1 MRDDDRRRRQ
11 ESDEELFSS
20 LLGEIETVQTD
31 AGKDAGGSV
40 FSDPHERDLG
50 PRTAPPSPTGG
61 AAAPAGGAGPTYS
74 ASSLADENLGD
85 LPTLGPTGGRRAANR
100 LAGATRLGGRR
111 PPRLLL
117 LAVAVILGGA
127 AWMFW
132 PHGQPEPPLGIGERT
147 SVVTRDGARTTPP
160 AATSDVD
167 IAAETRVLVPE
178 GGTPPAPPAGSP
190 AGSPRPAATRPS
202 ASAEAAAGVGAETS
216 PRGPA
221 PAATRHETG
230 GDAREQP
237 AAASAAFTETAG
249 GPPGAGETAAAGP
262 AVAAPTVSESAV
274 SEPAAGASL
283 AGEPAASQA
292 AAGPAPGPDGLWAL
306 QLGAFQAQEN
316 ADKLAGELRG
326 RGLQPMI
333 KTAATSSGGLM
344 YKVWIGYFAS
354 RAEAAAYAQRQAR
367 LLGGQA
373 QPVHR

>member
-20 LLGEIETVQTD
+20 LLGEIETVQAD
-31 AGKDAGGSV
+31 AGKDAGASV

-50 PRTAPPSPTGG
+50 PRTAPPPPADGSAP
-61 AAAPAGGAGPTYS
+61 PAGGAGPTYS
-74 ASSLADENLGD
+74 ANSLADENLGD
-85 LPTLGPTGGRRAANR
+85 LPTLGPTGGRRAPRR
-100 LAGATRLGGRR
+100 LPGAARIDGRR

-117 LAVAVILGGA
+117 LVVAIILAGA

-132 PHGQPEPPLGIGERT
+132 PHGQAEPPLGIGERT

-167 IAAETRVLVPE
+167 IAAETRTLVPE
-178 GGTPPAPPAGSP
+178 GGTPPAPPAGAP

-202 ASAEAAAGVGAETS
+202 APAEAAAGASTAAS
-216 PRGPA
+216 PRGLA
-221 PAATRHETG
+221 PAATGHEAG
-230 GDAREQP
+230 GDAHEQ
-237 AAASAAFTETAG
+237 SA
-249 GPPGAGETAAAGP
+249 AAAGVSTESAAGDPGADEPAAGEP
-262 AVAAPTVSESAV
+262 AVREPAV
-274 SEPAAGASL
+274 GEPAAGASL
-283 AGEPAASQA
+283 TGAPAASEP

-333 KTAATSSGGLM
+333 KTAATSGGGLM

>member
-50 PRTAPPSPTGG
+50 PRTPPPPADGS
-61 AAAPAGGAGPTYS
+61 ASLAGGAGPTYS

-85 LPTLGPTGGRRAANR
+85 LPTLGPTGGRQTSRR
-100 LAGATRLGGRR
+100 AGAAARIGGRR
-111 PPRLLL
+111 PSRLLL
-117 LAVAVILGGA
+117 LVVAVVLAGA

-147 SVVTRDGARTTPP
+147 SVVTRDGARTIPP
-160 AATSDVD
+160 PATSDVD
-167 IAAETRVLVPE
+167 ISAEAPALVPE

-190 AGSPRPAATRPS
+190 AAAAKPTATRPPAPAQVAAGAGAAATPRGSAPAANGGVTGGKTGGGAHERPAAAGS
-202 ASAEAAAGVGAETS
+202 ASAES
-216 PRGPA
+216 P
-221 PAATRHETG
+221 
-230 GDAREQP
+230 ARD
-237 AAASAAFTETAG
+237 
-249 GPPGAGETAAAGP
+249 PGAGEPAAGEAAGSEP
-262 AVAAPTVSESAV
+262 AVN
-274 SEPAAGASL
+274 EPAAGASL
-283 AGEPAASQA
+283 AGGPAASEP

-316 ADKLAGELRG
+316 ADKLAAELRG

-333 KTAATSSGGLM
+333 KTAATSGGGLM
-344 YKVWIGYFAS
+344 FKVWIGYFAS

-367 LLGGQA
+367 LLGGPA